1 MGLASGDGLKP
12 VLAKDSTNAATSGP
26 LESVRGKTPF
36 ATRPWTGRLSRIMAS
51 LLLLLGIWQLGGG
64 LYIHAKALA
73 AQVLLQNAW
82 HRTLQ
87 GESRA
92 RPWSWA
98 DTWPVA
104 RIRVPRLAVDQLVVA
119 GASGRSLAFGP
130 GHVDGTA
137 KPGDA
142 GNLVIS
148 GHRDTH
154 FGWLAKVKPGEE
166 IILELPDGGHRNYLV
181 MQGSIHHESETGILG
196 QAGFPLL
203 TLITCYPF
211 DAIRPGGPL
220 RYVVTARTSDS

>member
-1 MGLASGDGLKP
+1 MGSAGNRCGFINRVARHL
-12 VLAKDSTNAATSGP
+12 
-26 LESVRGKTPF
+26 
-36 ATRPWTGRLSRIMAS
+36 TGRLSRIIAG

-82 HRTLQ
+82 HRALQ

-92 RPWSWA
+92 RPWPWA

-104 RIRVPRLAVDQLVVA
+104 RIRVPRLSVDQLVVA

-137 KPGDA
+137 KPGDP

-154 FGWLAKVKPGEE
+154 LSWLAKVKPGDE
-166 IILELPDGGHRNYLV
+166 ITLELPDGGRRKYLAL
-181 MQGSIHHESETGILG
+181 QGAIHHEFETGILR
-196 QAGFPLL
+196 QTGFPLL

-211 DAIRPGGPL
+211 EAIRPGGPL
-220 RYVVTARTSDS
+220 RYVVTARTLGG

>member
-1 MGLASGDGLKP
+1 MPGKGAISATDSLPGRRSVNVPETTASG
-12 VLAKDSTNAATSGP
+12 A
-26 LESVRGKTPF
+26 
-36 ATRPWTGRLSRIMAS
+36 GRWVHRVSRIIVS
-51 LLLLLGIWQLGGG
+51 LLLLLGIWQLGAST
-64 LYIHAKALA
+64 YIHAKAIA
-73 AQVLLQNAW
+73 AQLLLQSAW

-87 GESRA
+87 GEPRA
-92 RPWSWA
+92 RPWPWA

-104 RIRVPRLAVDQLVVA
+104 RIRVPGLAVDQLVVA

-154 FGWLAKVKPGEE
+154 FSWLARVKPGEE
-166 IILELPDGGHRNYLV
+166 IILELPDGGQRNYRV
-181 MQGSIHHESETGILG
+181 VRGAIHHESETGLLDQG
-196 QAGFPLL
+196 VFPMLR
-203 TLITCYPF
+203 LITCYPF

-220 RYVVTARTSDS
+220 RFVVTARTSDS